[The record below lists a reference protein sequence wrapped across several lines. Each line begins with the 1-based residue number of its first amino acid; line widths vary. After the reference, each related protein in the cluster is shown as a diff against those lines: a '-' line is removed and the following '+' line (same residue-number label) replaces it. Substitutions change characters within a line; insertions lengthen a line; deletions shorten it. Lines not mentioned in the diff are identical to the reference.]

1 MKQTTKE
8 SLGAL
13 AFGVML
19 AVMIWA
25 IIYKPTVRM
34 EFEDVKNPVTVGAD
48 NGEAL
53 REH

>member
-34 EFEDVKNPVTVGAD
+34 EFEGAGQNVTQEVS
-48 NGEAL
+48 NGQN
-53 REH
+53 